1 MACRAHS
8 GLRLRWA
15 LVTSL
20 TLLFAV
26 IALALSA
33 ARAATPS
40 PVETDA
46 RRHAI
51 HEAVEQC
58 AALVEAGDHRK
69 VLPMLSDLRR
79 GLAKQAEGEDDSARA
94 AQRDLPRVDALI
106 ARVALDSK
114 APQKALDVVRPYV
127 EPHDTYNPDHADC
140 YLVAGDAYLA
150 LGKPYDALMLF
161 DWMAGETQG
170 VALVR
175 AAEGCGR
182 ALLARKEFQRAVESF
197 RFALGY
203 ARRYAYDQEALIR
216 RLEGLLRDAE
226 RLADIALY
234 GEDFVRYRDAERLR
248 RVEGNPAAAREVYLE
263 IIEKWPEG
271 IYAEASRLY
280 AAQCLVALGKIAEAK
295 RELAAFRASD
305 GTAWASS

>member
-1 MACRAHS
+1 
-8 GLRLRWA
+8 LRWA

-58 AALVEAGDHRK
+58 AALVEAGDLQK

-263 IIEKWPEG
+263 I
-271 IYAEASRLY
+271 SRQLTCT
-280 AAQCLVALGKIAEAK
+280 AQ
-295 RELAAFRASD
+295 
-305 GTAWASS
+305 TTT